1 MPCRDHRLEPLG
13 SRIYTAAAFWGTG
26 FTMPS
31 TVSIGKQ
38 RETRSNYRQKRRTLS
53 KSQQRTAA
61 WQLATVLIK
70 EPVFLRSRRIAFY
83 IANDGEIDPTLL
95 LNAAYSMGKHCFLP
109 RLKPLISKANR
120 HRLWFFKYAPG
131 DPLCLNRYG
140 IPEPEPNFNKRLPAA
155 ALDLILLP
163 LVAFDSLGN
172 RLGMGKGYY
181 DQTFSF
187 LESRG
192 SWHRPQLIG
201 LAHECQRAELL
212 DVNPWD
218 LKMNRIVTDQGTYDC
233 QPQAT
238 GTYVRLSRSTLYPVQ
253 PL

>member
-1 MPCRDHRLEPLG
+1 MPRRDRRLEPLG
-13 SRIYTAAAFWGTG
+13 SRIYTAAALWGTG
-26 FTMPS
+26 FIMPS
-31 TVSIGKQ
+31 TVSTAKQ
-38 RETRSNYRQKRRTLS
+38 RKTRFNYRQKRRALS
-53 KSQQRTAA
+53 KAQQRTAA

-83 IANDGEIDPTLL
+83 IANDGEIDPILL
-95 LNAAYSMGKHCFLP
+95 LNAACSMGKHCFLP
-109 RLKPLISKANR
+109 RLKPLISTANR
-120 HRLWFFKYAPG
+120 HRLWFFGYAPG
-131 DPLCLNRYG
+131 DRLCLNRYG
-140 IPEPEPNFNKRLPAA
+140 ISEPEPNFNRRLPAA

-187 LESRG
+187 IESTE

-218 LKMNRIVTDQGTYDC
+218 LKMIRIVTDQGAYDC
-233 QPQAT
+233 RPPAT
-238 GTYVRLSRSTLYPVQ
+238 GN
-253 PL
+253 